1 MAETLVF
8 SSQGLT
14 EALQAAVGTRRPI
27 AYGPLT
33 DISFAAV
40 DQSVNTVAG
49 NFITA
54 SFAVGQTISITGSGS
69 NNFTLGLITS
79 VTSLKIIVANVLVT
93 DEPAGASVT
102 VHTTVEYG
110 TWIAHLAYIGPA
122 TPGFTDNVASYT
134 ESFET
139 GYAPVPLAY
148 ANYIWSVVN
157 PNAIG
162 TYQNFSYTFT
172 VAFTT
177 VTHVF
182 ITDITGTILIGG
194 SKLTTPN
201 VSGTAGGTINIDS
214 LAFAIS

>member
-27 AYGPLT
+27 TYLRT
-33 DISFAAV
+33 DLSFSAT
-40 DQSVNTVAG
+40 DNSINTAAG
-49 NFITA
+49 NFVTA
-54 SFAVGQTISITGSGS
+54 GFALGQTISITGSTS
-69 NNFTLGLITS
+69 NNFTVGIITS
-79 VTSLKIIVANVLVT
+79 VTTLKIIVANVLVVNESDADSIT
-93 DEPAGASVT
+93 IS
-102 VHTTVEYG
+102 TTVPYA

-122 TPGFTDNVASYT
+122 TPAFVDTVASYT
-134 ESFET
+134 ESTET
-139 GYAPVPLAY
+139 GYAPIPLAY
-148 ANYIWSVVN
+148 ANYVWTVVN

-162 TYQNFSYTFT
+162 TYANFSYTFT
-172 VAFTT
+172 VAFAT

-182 ITDITGTILIGG
+182 ITDSTGTILIGG